1 MASTPKQMKATGYL
15 PNAVAVAY
23 LCGGGVPGS
32 AKQATAKMMVLCNT
46 DTVPNTVTVYNV
58 PSGGTVGGSTTVFSA
73 YTLQA
78 GETQRIAMADTLL
91 YGDAIQWFAGAA
103 SKVTGSISGIEYT

>member
-15 PNAVAVAY
+15 PNSVAPAY
-23 LCGGGVPGS
+23 LVG
-32 AKQATAKMMVLCNT
+32 ATIKQAAVKEISLCNT
-46 DTVPNTVTVYNV
+46 DSVPQTITVYNV
-58 PSGGTVGGSTTVFSA
+58 PSGGSVGGLTTIFSA

-78 GETQRIAMADTLL
+78 GETQRMSMATILL
-91 YGDAIQWFAGAA
+91 PGDAIQWLASAA